1 MDNKYLNE
9 VLERLESYRKKE
21 QQIEL
26 LRYELQHAKQV
37 SPTELIEAMTFQT
50 RDADGSQTDLYPKDV
65 PGIAFSYQHIAAQ
78 LNEEAVG
85 ELISRYTALC
95 HERDRFLHY
104 IGLLDKRQQD
114 VVRKHYFEQQS
125 WSEIAASMD
134 LTPRTV
140 QRTRQQALDN
150 LQISTPSPTVFFGGR
165 RKERET
171 SFKIKPPQTSRRHCI
186 TRRAV
191 VQ

>member
-50 RDADGSQTDLYPKDV
+50 RDADASQTDLYPKDV
-65 PGIAFSYQHIAAQ
+65 PGIALSYQHIAAQ

-85 ELISRYTALC
+85 ELMSRYTA
-95 HERDRFLHY
+95 Y
-104 IGLLDKRQQD
+104 
-114 VVRKHYFEQQS
+114 V
-125 WSEIAASMD
+125 M
-134 LTPRTV
+134 
-140 QRTRQQALDN
+140 
-150 LQISTPSPTVFFGGR
+150 
-165 RKERET
+165 RET
-171 SFKIKPPQTSRRHCI
+171 GFCITSGFWTSGSRTSSESTILSSNRGARSRRVW
-186 TRRAV
+186 T
-191 VQ
+191 

>member
-50 RDADGSQTDLYPKDV
+50 RDADASQTDLYPKDV
-65 PGIAFSYQHIAAQ
+65 PGIALSYQHIAAQ

-85 ELISRYTALC
+85 EP
-95 HERDRFLHY
+95 EFE
-104 IGLLDKRQQD
+104 
-114 VVRKHYFEQQS
+114 HYFGK
-125 WSEIAASMD
+125 
-134 LTPRTV
+134 
-140 QRTRQQALDN
+140 QATKKRKLYN
-150 LQISTPSPTVFFGGR
+150 GRLQCNVYMYF
-165 RKERET
+165 
-171 SFKIKPPQTSRRHCI
+171 
-186 TRRAV
+186 
-191 VQ
+191 

>member
-1 MDNKYLNE
+1 MQHLFLYMPIFCTVGLFGFGGINMDNKYLNE

-65 PGIAFSYQHIAAQ
+65 PGIALSYQHIAAQ

-85 ELISRYTALC
+85 ELINRYTALC
-95 HERDRFLHY
+95 HERDRLLHY

-140 QRTRQQALDN
+140 QQTRQQALDELAN
-150 LQISTPSPTVFFGGR
+150 LYAFADGILR
-165 RKERET
+165 R
-171 SFKIKPPQTSRRHCI
+171 
-186 TRRAV
+186 
-191 VQ
+191 

>member
-50 RDADGSQTDLYPKDV
+50 RDADGSQTAL
-65 PGIAFSYQHIAAQ
+65 SYQHIAAQ

-85 ELISRYTALC
+85 ELISRYTELC
-95 HERDRFLHY
+95 HERDRLLHY

-114 VVRKHYFEQQS
+114 VIRKHYFEQQS

-140 QRTRQQALDN
+140 QRTRQQALDELAN
-150 LQISTPSPTVFFGGR
+150 LYAFADGILR
-165 RKERET
+165 R
-171 SFKIKPPQTSRRHCI
+171 
-186 TRRAV
+186 
-191 VQ
+191 

>member
-50 RDADGSQTDLYPKDV
+50 RDADGSQTDLY
-65 PGIAFSYQHIAAQ
+65 
-78 LNEEAVG
+78 
-85 ELISRYTALC
+85 TTLC
-95 HERDRFLHY
+95 HERDRLLHY

-114 VVRKHYFEQQS
+114 VIRNHYFEQQS

-140 QRTRQQALDN
+140 QRTRQQALDELAN
-150 LQISTPSPTVFFGGR
+150 LYAFADGILR
-165 RKERET
+165 R
-171 SFKIKPPQTSRRHCI
+171 
-186 TRRAV
+186 
-191 VQ
+191 

>member
-1 MDNKYLNE
+1 MLQRQLQHLFLYIPIFCAAGLFGFGGINMDNKYLNE

-65 PGIAFSYQHIAAQ
+65 PGIALSYQHIAAQ

-85 ELISRYTALC
+85 ELI
-95 HERDRFLHY
+95 
-104 IGLLDKRQQD
+104 
-114 VVRKHYFEQQS
+114 
-125 WSEIAASMD
+125 
-134 LTPRTV
+134 
-140 QRTRQQALDN
+140 
-150 LQISTPSPTVFFGGR
+150 
-165 RKERET
+165 
-171 SFKIKPPQTSRRHCI
+171 
-186 TRRAV
+186 
-191 VQ
+191 

>member
-50 RDADGSQTDLYPKDV
+50 RDADSSQTNLYPKDV
-65 PGIAFSYQHIAAQ
+65 PGIALSYQHIAAQ
-78 LNEEAVG
+78 LNKEAVG

-95 HERDRFLHY
+95 HERDRLLHY

-114 VVRKHYFEQQS
+114 VIRKHYFEQQS
-125 WSEIAASMD
+125 WSEIAASMA
-134 LTPRTV
+134 RTV
-140 QRTRQQALDN
+140 QRTRQQALDELAN
-150 LQISTPSPTVFFGGR
+150 LYAFADGILR
-165 RKERET
+165 R
-171 SFKIKPPQTSRRHCI
+171 
-186 TRRAV
+186 
-191 VQ
+191 

>member
-1 MDNKYLNE
+1 MQHLFLYMPIFCAVDLFGFGGINMDNKYLNE

-50 RDADGSQTDLYPKDV
+50 RDADASQTDLYPKDV
-65 PGIAFSYQHIAAQ
+65 PGIALSYQHIAAQ

-85 ELISRYTALC
+85 ELMSRYTALC
-95 HERDRFLHY
+95 HERDRLLHY

-114 VVRKHYFEQQS
+114 VIRKHYFEQQS

-140 QRTRQQALDN
+140 QRTR
-150 LQISTPSPTVFFGGR
+150 
-165 RKERET
+165 
-171 SFKIKPPQTSRRHCI
+171 
-186 TRRAV
+186 
-191 VQ
+191 

>member
-50 RDADGSQTDLYPKDV
+50 RDVDGSQTNLYPKDV
-65 PGIAFSYQHIAAQ
+65 PGIALSYQHIAAQ

-95 HERDRFLHY
+95 YERDRVLHY

-114 VVRKHYFEQQS
+114 VIRRYYFEQQS
-125 WSEIAASMD
+125 WGEIADGMGS
-134 LTPRTV
+134 TPRTV
-140 QRTRQQALDN
+140 QRLRQQAVEELAN
-150 LQISTPSPTVFFGGR
+150 LYSFADGILR
-165 RKERET
+165 R
-171 SFKIKPPQTSRRHCI
+171 
-186 TRRAV
+186 
-191 VQ
+191 